1 MFSRTTPVVR
11 NLIIINVIVFI
22 AQQII
27 PYLTEYIALWGIQTS
42 NFKPYQLFTYMF
54 AHSSFF
60 HILFNMLVLNSIGPI
75 LEEFWGQKKFLVF
88 YTAAGIGAAI
98 FNILMNLFFGLG
110 YFDVMTG
117 ASGAIYGIL
126 TAFGVIFANMEM
138 RLMFI
143 PVSFKAKYLV
153 MVLGVI
159 AIYSGF
165 RGSAGDNTAHFAHLG
180 GIVVAI
186 ILLQFNSI
194 RGRN

>member
-1 MFSRTTPVVR
+1 MFTRSTPVVR

-27 PYLTEYIALWGIQTS
+27 PYVTEYIALWGVQTT
-42 NFKPYQLFTYMF
+42 NFRPYQLFTYMF
-54 AHSSFF
+54 AHSGFF
-60 HILFNMLVLNSIGPI
+60 HILFNMLVLNSIGPT
-75 LEEFWGQKKFLVF
+75 LEEFWGQKKFLFF

-126 TAFGVIFANMEM
+126 TAFGV
-138 RLMFI
+138 MFI

-165 RGSAGDNTAHFAHLG
+165 KGSSTDNTAHFAHLG

-186 ILLQFNSI
+186 ILLQFRTI
-194 RGRN
+194 RGRM